1 MASDHALVEVMDE
14 TISALRVLDLNRLEA
29 LERQIAGLAMA
40 RFVIHPSE
48 MNLIRTK
55 RDVLEGVLHNSA
67 SNLSALNRLYGRDTR
82 DRWEHS
88 AR

>member
-1 MASDHALVEVMDE
+1 MASNHTLVEVLDE
-14 TISALRVLDLNRLEA
+14 TISALRVLDANRLET
-29 LERQIAGLAMA
+29 LERQVVGLASAGLIVHRA
-40 RFVIHPSE
+40 E

-55 RDVLEGVLHNSA
+55 RNVLEGVLLNSA

-82 DRWEHS
+82 DPWEHS

>member
-14 TISALRVLDLNRLEA
+14 TISALRVLDLNRLET
-29 LERQIAGLAMA
+29 LERRIAVLAGVRLVVDQSGMD
-40 RFVIHPSE
+40 
-48 MNLIRTK
+48 LIRTK

>member
-1 MASDHALVEVMDE
+1 MATGQGIAEVLDE
-14 TISALRVLDLNRLEA
+14 TISALYVLDLNRLEA
-29 LERQIAGLAMA
+29 LERQIAGLAGLRLVA
-40 RFVIHPSE
+40 DQAE

-67 SNLSALNRLYGRDTR
+67 SNLNTLNRLYGRDTR
-82 DRWEHS
+82 DQWEHS

>member
-1 MASDHALVEVMDE
+1 MASDHALAEIMDE

-29 LERQIAGLAMA
+29 LERQIAGLAGA
-40 RFVIHPSE
+40 RLVVHQSE

-55 RDVLEGVLHNSA
+55 RDVLEGILHNSA

-82 DRWEHS
+82 DSWEHS

>member
-1 MASDHALVEVMDE
+1 MAGDHALVEVLDE
-14 TISALRVLDLNRLEA
+14 TISALRVLDMNRLEA
-29 LERQIAGLAMA
+29 LEQQMAGLAGVRLVA
-40 RFVIHPSE
+40 DQPE

>member
-1 MASDHALVEVMDE
+1 MASDHALVEVLDE
-14 TISALRVLDLNRLEA
+14 TISALRVLDMSRLET
-29 LERQIAGLAMA
+29 LELQIAGIAGVRLIVHQAE
-40 RFVIHPSE
+40 I
-48 MNLIRTK
+48 NLIRAK

-82 DRWEHS
+82 DSWEHS